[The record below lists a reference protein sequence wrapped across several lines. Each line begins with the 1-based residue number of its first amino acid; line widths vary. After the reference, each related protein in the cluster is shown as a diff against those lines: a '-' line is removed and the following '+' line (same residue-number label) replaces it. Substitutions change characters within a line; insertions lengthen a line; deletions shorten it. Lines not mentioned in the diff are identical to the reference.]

1 MMTLLS
7 PTRPAAPDAQTGGHV
22 VSYRIV
28 DLLPHPAL
36 TRLSL
41 GPSARE
47 LSDAIIR
54 REQGHWDPVTIS
66 RERYI
71 LAGQAQWMLGQ
82 QRNESHLDC
91 LQLDLSES
99 EALLWLIERHK
110 RSSGLNDFSRILLA
124 LELESLFRERA
135 ASNRSRGG
143 REKGSSNLTE
153 ADHVD
158 VRSEIAK
165 AAGVSVGNVSKAKKL
180 ISASCSELLE
190 ALREGEVSIHRAS
203 QWIECGRKPEDSLRL
218 HRSRRGIR
226 RDVRQLIAQ
235 HRSSPTPPREH
246 LDLERIAKAIV
257 GMTPDK
263 RKRIAIGK
271 FPHPGL
277 ALVVSSDLLT
287 VLESQGEFDAI

>member
-1 MMTLLS
+1 MTLGSL
-7 PTRPAAPDAQTGGHV
+7 TTPAVRDAQTGGHV
-22 VSYRIV
+22 VSYRIA

-66 RERYI
+66 RERHI

-82 QRNESHLDC
+82 QRNESHIDC

-110 RSSGLNDFSRILLA
+110 RSSSLNDFSRILLA

-165 AAGVSVGNVSKAKKL
+165 VAGVSVGNVSKAKKL
-180 ISASCSELLE
+180 ISASCPGLLE

-226 RDVRQLIAQ
+226 RDIRQLIAR
-235 HRSSPTPPREH
+235 HESSGTPVGER
-246 LDLERIAKAIV
+246 LDLQRIAKAIAD
-257 GMTPDK
+257 MTPDQ
-263 RKRIAIGK
+263 RERVAVGELA
-271 FPHPGL
+271 HPGF
-277 ALVVSSDLLT
+277 ALVVSSALLKA
-287 VLESQGEFDAI
+287 LESQGELDAV